1 VHPSGITLKLR
12 EQYLHQRGQ
21 TLGGAADVS
30 VFTTGGSISYELP
43 HKRGLVSLA
52 FSNLTDRRYAFLA
65 DPLALGARVP
75 RRQANLSLQVY
86 F

>member
-1 VHPSGITLKLR
+1 MHPSGITLKLR

-21 TLGGAADVS
+21 TLDATSDVS

-43 HKRGLVSLA
+43 HKRGVLSLA
-52 FSNLTDRRYAFLA
+52 FANLTDRRYAFLA

-75 RRQANLSLQVY
+75 QRQANLSLQVY